1 MKLHYEGVE
10 LCLRQT
16 GAPTTGQGPLTLE
29 FGGLRVTV
37 ERSDGVST
45 IAGGRVERR
54 HATVR
59 SPRRRIQRKPLHVT
73 GNSTGSPVRRS
84 TAKAPPPPSPR
95 REAPA
100 VLPSGWSRKWC
111 PRKSRYYYLDHAT
124 KTTTWKHP
132 LELRPSSV
140 RASVDPFSSFYDYD
154 VLASPDARARR

>member
-1 MKLHYEGVE
+1 MCVPPK
-10 LCLRQT
+10 
-16 GAPTTGQGPLTLE
+16 TTTSSAALQAAL
-29 FGGLRVTV
+29 
-37 ERSDGVST
+37 
-45 IAGGRVERR
+45 
-54 HATVR
+54 
-59 SPRRRIQRKPLHVT
+59 
-73 GNSTGSPVRRS
+73 
-84 TAKAPPPPSPR
+84 AKAPPPPSPR

>member
-1 MKLHYEGVE
+1 M
-10 LCLRQT
+10 
-16 GAPTTGQGPLTLE
+16 
-29 FGGLRVTV
+29 
-37 ERSDGVST
+37 
-45 IAGGRVERR
+45 
-54 HATVR
+54 
-59 SPRRRIQRKPLHVT
+59 
-73 GNSTGSPVRRS
+73 RRS
-84 TAKAPPPPSPR
+84 TAKTPPPPSPR